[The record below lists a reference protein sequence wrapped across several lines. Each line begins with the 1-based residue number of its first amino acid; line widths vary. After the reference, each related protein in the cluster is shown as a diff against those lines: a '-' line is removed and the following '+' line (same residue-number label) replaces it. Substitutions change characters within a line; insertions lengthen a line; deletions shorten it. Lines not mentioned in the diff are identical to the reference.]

1 MCDSEVGGRCLGFG
15 LAACTA
21 DRPLACFWFHPGQR
35 LPLDVF
41 GLKGVALALEHRALA
56 NGILSG
62 AALSII

>member
-1 MCDSEVGGRCLGFG
+1 MGFG

-21 DRPLACFWFHPGQR
+21 DRPLACLRFHPGPR

-41 GLKGVALALEHRALA
+41 ERKGVALALEHRALA